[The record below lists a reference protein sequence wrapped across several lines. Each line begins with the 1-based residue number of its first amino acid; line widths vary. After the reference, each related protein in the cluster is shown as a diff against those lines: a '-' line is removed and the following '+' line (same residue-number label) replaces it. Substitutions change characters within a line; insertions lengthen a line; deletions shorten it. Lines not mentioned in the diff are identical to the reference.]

1 LCYQSYGLHRIA
13 FTLRSKRSC
22 EFTGRTTKAVS
33 APLLVPAIAEPVDDK
48 AKEKNEEF
56 ELEDAKIVVFAQEF
70 NNTFCRADVINWQ
83 SRVKF
88 NSDEIGLL

>member
-1 LCYQSYGLHRIA
+1 MASFSMPLTILLSRPIMLFLSRRFISGDSNLHTDLI
-13 FTLRSKRSC
+13 
-22 EFTGRTTKAVS
+22 
-33 APLLVPAIAEPVDDK
+33 EPVDDK

-70 NNTFCRADVINWQ
+70 NNTFCLADVINWQ